1 MKINQKQFWRHVCCL
16 HNVGTV
22 DVCQSRIRFTRK
34 QELGTALST
43 SKINGLNVEFS
54 KEFPDDISPQYIID
68 TLSQSEAVCASLQ
81 KLWFYELEPDE
92 KEYVEDHLHSS
103 RLKN

>member
-1 MKINQKQFWRHVCCL
+1 MNQKQFWRHVCCL

-22 DVCQSRIRFTRK
+22 DVNDSNIKFTSQ

-43 SKINGLNVEFS
+43 SKINELRVEVR
-54 KEFPDDISPQYIID
+54 KEMLHDPSAHYIID

-81 KLWFYELEPDE
+81 KLMF
-92 KEYVEDHLHSS
+92 
-103 RLKN
+103 N

>member
-1 MKINQKQFWRHVCCL
+1 MNQKQFWRHVCCL
-16 HNVGTV
+16 HNVGNV
-22 DVCQSRIRFTRK
+22 DVCYLNIRFTRK

-43 SKINGLNVEFS
+43 SKINRLRVDFT
-54 KEFPDDISPQYIID
+54 KERFDDPSPQNIID

-81 KLWFYELEPDE
+81 KLMFHWWKFDE
-92 KEYVEDHLHSS
+92 KQYVKDYLHSS